1 MPDKYFIK
9 RTGFINA
16 SGNDLIDFINRMSTN
31 DLRKFPENEYRKTV
45 LTTDKG
51 RIIDL
56 INIFNLI
63 ENKFILTSD
72 IYQEKVKS
80 HLDKFII
87 MDDVALGIPES
98 KYFHIVISGDV
109 FSISEKLFG
118 IKSELNKIYKLNEN
132 GFLYQDEF
140 KINTINIVCKE
151 ESITG
156 YRELLKDMTE
166 QTCQEYE
173 FNRIEAGI
181 PEGENEFNDN
191 VNPMECGLE
200 KYISFNKGCYIGQ
213 EVIARLD
220 SQGKLPKRMIR
231 IDSEQAF
238 RRNDKIFLT
247 EDNKEAG
254 FVSSAVTYDKKNTG
268 LGFIRSVNLDI
279 EKEYF
284 LEGSD
289 PENKVKINVSNIN

>member
-1 MPDKYFIK
+1 
-9 RTGFINA
+9 
-16 SGNDLIDFINRMSTN
+16 MSTN